1 MRLDTHE
8 KIELDPV
15 FRVPSYSGRR
25 EGAIASGEN
34 SPEYRR
40 ARDIHQRATNLR
52 DEELAGPRGP
62 DLKGKKVSPL
72 SAAEISS
79 LGDEFSNLITSAETD
94 ESLALST
101 WREAMPLI
109 LADDFREKL
118 DINGSGGPLTYYDKG
133 SEALVFIDKDQE
145 FVYKITPIREMVL
158 DIPAVTGESPIYAK
172 PIAHPLCDQY
182 GTITMFQRNEAF
194 NLLPGLA
201 KTEIIVIAET
211 QQVITKQPFLG
222 EVEPT
227 MAELHQWA
235 VTHGYVSLP
244 AQADDLEKVTG
255 TDLPVTE
262 GASSAMPILYVKN
275 SQCFLAVD
283 VVPRNARKLPTGEIF
298 VFDLTLRPMLSSEIM
313 ANPQIQGSLERF
325 IDSIHNEQEKS
336 AAQATFAS
344 VLPLPGRM
352 ELPPKKG
359 DGIGGFGDI

>member
-158 DIPAVTGESPIYAK
+158 YIPAVTGESPIYAK

-222 EVEPT
+222 GV
-227 MAELHQWA
+227 ASVGGNSWLCQ
-235 VTHGYVSLP
+235 S
-244 AQADDLEKVTG
+244 
-255 TDLPVTE
+255 
-262 GASSAMPILYVKN
+262 SSASRRLGKSDRNRLASHGRRIIGNAN
-275 SQCFLAVD
+275 SL
-283 VVPRNARKLPTGEIF
+283 RKKQSMLPCGGCC
-298 VFDLTLRPMLSSEIM
+298 SSECTKTP
-313 ANPQIQGSLERF
+313 NR
-325 IDSIHNEQEKS
+325 
-336 AAQATFAS
+336 
-344 VLPLPGRM
+344 R
-352 ELPPKKG
+352 
-359 DGIGGFGDI
+359 DICF